1 MRVTRRTRP
10 SQIGFAASIGRRR
23 LLQTF
28 DTHPAQTTN
37 EPLSTDGLRMV
48 IRLDF
53 SQPDSAIADH
63 QDAEA
68 FQLQPAVAA
77 SSSARGR

>member
-10 SQIGFAASIGRRR
+10 SQVGFAASVGRRR

-28 DTHPAQTTN
+28 DSPPTAARS

-48 IRLDF
+48 IRLEYF
-53 SQPDSAIADH
+53 QPDPAIFADRDDIRRQPTSA
-63 QDAEA
+63 
-68 FQLQPAVAA
+68 P